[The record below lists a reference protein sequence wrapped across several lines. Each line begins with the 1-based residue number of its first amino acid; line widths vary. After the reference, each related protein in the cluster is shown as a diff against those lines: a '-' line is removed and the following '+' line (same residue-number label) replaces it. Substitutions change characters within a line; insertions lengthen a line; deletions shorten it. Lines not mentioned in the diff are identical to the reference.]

1 MDLNLLQDDDEGE
14 GDKPSAPLWMATFAD
29 LMSLLVC
36 FFVLIISMSEI
47 DVIRYKKVA
56 GSMKD
61 AFGVQQDIVTYDI
74 PKGTSIIALEFSP
87 GKPEPTIKK
96 IIQQDTVDP
105 DRPSLRIGNPDNP
118 IDVQPETLQKLLE
131 EEEERQEQR
140 QQTEADAAVLTE
152 LLEEEIS
159 EGKIDVETDGPTI
172 IIKIRERGS
181 FTSGSATLDPGFLPT
196 LNTIGT
202 ALGEISGEIVVEG
215 HTDNIPI
222 NSVQFPSNFA
232 LSAGRALSVTS
243 VFLDDP
249 NISMDR
255 LSLRGYGEV
264 RPEDTNATR
273 AGRARNRRVEI
284 KINQTDEA
292 SDSPAEERELSVE
305 TLGVQWF
312 HCDGRELSTDF
323 ER

>member
-1 MDLNLLQDDDEGE
+1 MDLNLLQDDEGE

-152 LLEEEIS
+152 LLEEEIN

-305 TLGVQWF
+305 TLGVQ
-312 HCDGRELSTDF
+312 
-323 ER
+323 

>member
-1 MDLNLLQDDDEGE
+1 MDLNLLQEDEGE
-14 GDKPSAPLWMATFAD
+14 EGKPGAPLWMATFAD

-96 IIQQDTVDP
+96 VIQQDTVDP
-105 DRPSLRIGNPDNP
+105 TRPSLKIGNPDNP
-118 IDVQPETLQKLLE
+118 IEVQPETLQKLLE

-152 LLEEEIS
+152 LLEEEIN

-181 FTSGSATLDPGFLPT
+181 FTSGSADLDPGFLPT
-196 LNTIGT
+196 LDTIGT

-222 NSVQFPSNFA
+222 NSVKFPSNFA
-232 LSAGRALSVTS
+232 LSAGRAVSVTS
-243 VFLDDP
+243 VFLNDP

-255 LSLRGYGEV
+255 LSVRGYGEV

-284 KINQTDEA
+284 KINQTEEA
-292 SDSPAEERELSVE
+292 SESPVEEREVSAE
-305 TLGVQWF
+305 TLGV
-312 HCDGRELSTDF
+312 E
-323 ER
+323 

>member
-1 MDLNLLQDDDEGE
+1 
-14 GDKPSAPLWMATFAD
+14 
-29 LMSLLVC
+29 
-36 FFVLIISMSEI
+36 
-47 DVIRYKKVA
+47 
-56 GSMKD
+56 MKD

-87 GKPEPTIKK
+87 GKPEPTVRK

-105 DRPSLRIGNPDNP
+105 TRPSLKIGNPDNP
-118 IDVQPETLQKLLE
+118 IEVQPETLQKLLE

-152 LLEEEIS
+152 LLEEEIN

-181 FTSGSATLDPGFLPT
+181 FTSGSADLDPSFLPT
-196 LNTIGT
+196 LDTIGT

-222 NSVQFPSNFA
+222 NSVKFPSNFA
-232 LSAGRALSVTS
+232 LSAGRAVSVTS
-243 VFLDDP
+243 VFLNDP

-292 SDSPAEERELSVE
+292 SESPAEEREVSAE
-305 TLGVQWF
+305 TLGVQ
-312 HCDGRELSTDF
+312 
-323 ER
+323 

>member
-1 MDLNLLQDDDEGE
+1 MDLNLLQEEEGE
-14 GDKPSAPLWMATFAD
+14 EDKPGAPLWMATFAD

-87 GKPEPTIKK
+87 GKPEPTIRK

-105 DRPSLRIGNPDNP
+105 SRPSLRIGNPDNP
-118 IDVQPETLQKLLE
+118 IEVQPETLQKLLE
-131 EEEERQEQR
+131 EEEQRQEQR

-152 LLEEEIS
+152 LLEEEIN

-222 NSVQFPSNFA
+222 NSRLFPSNFA
-232 LSAGRALSVTS
+232 LSAGRAVSVTS
-243 VFLDDP
+243 VFLNDP

-292 SDSPAEERELSVE
+292 SESPAEEREVSAE
-305 TLGVQWF
+305 TLGVQ
-312 HCDGRELSTDF
+312 
-323 ER
+323 

>member
-1 MDLNLLQDDDEGE
+1 MDLNLLQEDEG
-14 GDKPSAPLWMATFAD
+14 DDNKPGAPLWMATFAD

-87 GKPEPTIKK
+87 GKPEPTVRK

-105 DRPSLRIGNPDNP
+105 TRPSLKIGNPDNP
-118 IDVQPETLQKLLE
+118 IEVQPETLQKLLE

-152 LLEEEIS
+152 LLEEEIN

-181 FTSGSATLDPGFLPT
+181 FTSGSADLDPGFLPT
-196 LNTIGT
+196 LDTIGT

-222 NSVQFPSNFA
+222 NSVKFPSNFA
-232 LSAGRALSVTS
+232 LSAGRAVSVTS
-243 VFLDDP
+243 VFLNDP

-284 KINQTDEA
+284 KINQTEEA
-292 SDSPAEERELSVE
+292 SESPVEEREVSAE
-305 TLGVQWF
+305 TLGVQ
-312 HCDGRELSTDF
+312 
-323 ER
+323 

>member
-1 MDLNLLQDDDEGE
+1 
-14 GDKPSAPLWMATFAD
+14 MATFAD

-96 IIQQDTVDP
+96 VIQQDTVDP
-105 DRPSLRIGNPDNP
+105 TRPSLKIGNPDNP
-118 IDVQPETLQKLLE
+118 IEVQPETLQKLLE

-152 LLEEEIS
+152 LLEEEIN

-181 FTSGSATLDPGFLPT
+181 FTSGSADLDPGFLPT
-196 LNTIGT
+196 LDTIGT

-222 NSVQFPSNFA
+222 NSVKFPSNFA
-232 LSAGRALSVTS
+232 LSAGRAVSVTS
-243 VFLDDP
+243 VFLNDP

-284 KINQTDEA
+284 KINQTEEA
-292 SDSPAEERELSVE
+292 SESPVGEREVSAE
-305 TLGVQWF
+305 TLGVQ
-312 HCDGRELSTDF
+312 
-323 ER
+323 

>member
-1 MDLNLLQDDDEGE
+1 MDLNLLQEDEGDE
-14 GDKPSAPLWMATFAD
+14 DKPGAPLWMATFAD

-87 GKPEPTIKK
+87 GKPEPTVRK

-105 DRPSLRIGNPDNP
+105 TRPSLKIGNPDNP
-118 IDVQPETLQKLLE
+118 IEVQPETLQKLLE

-152 LLEEEIS
+152 LLEEEIN

-181 FTSGSATLDPGFLPT
+181 FTSGSADLDPGFLPT
-196 LNTIGT
+196 LDTIGT

-222 NSVQFPSNFA
+222 NSVKFPSNFA
-232 LSAGRALSVTS
+232 LSAGRAVSVTS
-243 VFLDDP
+243 VFLNDP
-249 NISMDR
+249 NIAMDR

-292 SDSPAEERELSVE
+292 SESPAEEREVSAE
-305 TLGVQWF
+305 TLGVQ
-312 HCDGRELSTDF
+312 
-323 ER
+323 

>member
-1 MDLNLLQDDDEGE
+1 MDLNLLQEDEGE
-14 GDKPSAPLWMATFAD
+14 EGKPGAPLWMATFAD

-105 DRPSLRIGNPDNP
+105 TRPSLKIGNPDNP
-118 IDVQPETLQKLLE
+118 IEVQPETLQKLLE

-152 LLEEEIS
+152 LLEEEIN

-181 FTSGSATLDPGFLPT
+181 FTSGSADLDPGFLPT
-196 LNTIGT
+196 LDTIGT

-222 NSVQFPSNFA
+222 NSVKFPSNFA
-232 LSAGRALSVTS
+232 LSAGRAVSVTS
-243 VFLDDP
+243 VFLNDP

-255 LSLRGYGEV
+255 LSVRGYGEV

-284 KINQTDEA
+284 KINQTEEA
-292 SDSPAEERELSVE
+292 SESPVEEREVSAE
-305 TLGVQWF
+305 TLGVQ
-312 HCDGRELSTDF
+312 
-323 ER
+323 

>member
-1 MDLNLLQDDDEGE
+1 MDLNLLQEDEGE
-14 GDKPSAPLWMATFAD
+14 EEKPGAPLWMATFAD

-96 IIQQDTVDP
+96 VIQQDTVDP
-105 DRPSLRIGNPDNP
+105 TRPSLNIGNPDNP
-118 IDVQPETLQKLLE
+118 IEVQPETLQKLLE

-152 LLEEEIS
+152 LLEEEIN

-181 FTSGSATLDPGFLPT
+181 FTSGSADLDPGFLPT
-196 LNTIGT
+196 LDTIGT

-222 NSVQFPSNFA
+222 NSVKFPSNFA
-232 LSAGRALSVTS
+232 LSAGRAVSVTS
-243 VFLDDP
+243 VFLNDP

-255 LSLRGYGEV
+255 LSVRGYGEV

-284 KINQTDEA
+284 KINQTEEA
-292 SDSPAEERELSVE
+292 SESPVEEREVSAE
-305 TLGVQWF
+305 TLGVQ
-312 HCDGRELSTDF
+312 
-323 ER
+323 

>member
-1 MDLNLLQDDDEGE
+1 
-14 GDKPSAPLWMATFAD
+14 
-29 LMSLLVC
+29 
-36 FFVLIISMSEI
+36 
-47 DVIRYKKVA
+47 
-56 GSMKD
+56 MKD

-105 DRPSLRIGNPDNP
+105 TRPSLKIGNPDNP
-118 IDVQPETLQKLLE
+118 IEVQPETLQKLLE
-131 EEEERQEQR
+131 EEEQRQEQR

-152 LLEEEIS
+152 LLEEEIN
-159 EGKIDVETDGPTI
+159 EGKIDVQTDGPTI

-196 LNTIGT
+196 LDTIGT

-232 LSAGRALSVTS
+232 LSAGRAVSVTS
-243 VFLDDP
+243 VFLNDP
-249 NISMDR
+249 NISIDR

-284 KINQTDEA
+284 KINQTEEA
-292 SDSPAEERELSVE
+292 SESPAEEREVSAE
-305 TLGVQWF
+305 TLGVQ
-312 HCDGRELSTDF
+312 
-323 ER
+323 

>member
-292 SDSPAEERELSVE
+292 SESPAEEREFSVE
-305 TLGVQWF
+305 TLGVQ
-312 HCDGRELSTDF
+312 
-323 ER
+323 

>member
-1 MDLNLLQDDDEGE
+1 MDLNLLQEDEGE
-14 GDKPSAPLWMATFAD
+14 EGKPGAPLWMATFAD

-96 IIQQDTVDP
+96 VIQQDTVDP
-105 DRPSLRIGNPDNP
+105 TRPSLKIGNPDNP
-118 IDVQPETLQKLLE
+118 IEVQPETLQKLLE

-152 LLEEEIS
+152 LLEEEIN

-181 FTSGSATLDPGFLPT
+181 FTSGSADLDPGFLPT
-196 LNTIGT
+196 LDTIGT

-222 NSVQFPSNFA
+222 NSVKFPSNFA
-232 LSAGRALSVTS
+232 LSAGRAVSVTS
-243 VFLDDP
+243 VFLNDP

-255 LSLRGYGEV
+255 LSVRGYGEV

-284 KINQTDEA
+284 KINQTEEA
-292 SDSPAEERELSVE
+292 SESPVEEREVSAE
-305 TLGVQWF
+305 TLGVQ
-312 HCDGRELSTDF
+312 
-323 ER
+323 

>member
-1 MDLNLLQDDDEGE
+1 MDLNLLQDDEGE

-152 LLEEEIS
+152 LLEEEIN

-292 SDSPAEERELSVE
+292 SESPAEERELSVE
-305 TLGVQWF
+305 TLGVQ
-312 HCDGRELSTDF
+312 
-323 ER
+323 

>member
-1 MDLNLLQDDDEGE
+1 MDLNLLQEDEGDE
-14 GDKPSAPLWMATFAD
+14 KTPGAPLWMATFAD

-96 IIQQDTVDP
+96 VIQQDTVDP
-105 DRPSLRIGNPDNP
+105 TRPSLKIGNPDNP
-118 IDVQPETLQKLLE
+118 IEVQPETLQKLLE

-152 LLEEEIS
+152 LLEEEIN

-181 FTSGSATLDPGFLPT
+181 FTSGSADLDPGFLPT
-196 LNTIGT
+196 LDTIGT

-222 NSVQFPSNFA
+222 NSVKFPSNFA
-232 LSAGRALSVTS
+232 LSAGRAVSVTS
-243 VFLDDP
+243 VFLNDP

-255 LSLRGYGEV
+255 LSVRGYGEV

-284 KINQTDEA
+284 KINQTEEA
-292 SDSPAEERELSVE
+292 SESPVEEREVSAE
-305 TLGVQWF
+305 TLGVQ
-312 HCDGRELSTDF
+312 
-323 ER
+323 

>member
-1 MDLNLLQDDDEGE
+1 MSIDLQLVDEGE
-14 GDKPSAPLWMATFAD
+14 GDEDKPSAPLWMATFAD

-87 GKPEPTIKK
+87 GKPEPTIRK

-105 DRPSLRIGNPDNP
+105 SKPSLRIGNPDNP
-118 IDVQPETLQKLLE
+118 IEVQPETLLKMLE
-131 EEEERQEQR
+131 EEEQRQEQR
-140 QQTEADAAVLTE
+140 QQTEKDASVLTE
-152 LLEEEIS
+152 LLKEEIN

-172 IIKIRERGS
+172 IIKIREKGS
-181 FTSGSATLDPGFLPT
+181 FTSGSADLDPDFLPT
-196 LNTIGT
+196 LVTIGT
-202 ALGEISGEIVVEG
+202 ALSEISGDIVIEG

-222 NSVQFPSNFA
+222 NSVRFPSNFA

-249 NISMDR
+249 NINMGR

-264 RPEDTNATR
+264 RPEDTTDSVE
-273 AGRARNRRVEI
+273 GRAKNRRVEI
-284 KINQTDEA
+284 RINQ
-292 SDSPAEERELSVE
+292 SDQESGSPVEGEQSIE
-305 TLGVQWF
+305 TLDLGF
-312 HCDGRELSTDF
+312 SINADEEATP
-323 ER
+323 

>member
-1 MDLNLLQDDDEGE
+1 MDLNLLQDDEGE

-105 DRPSLRIGNPDNP
+105 DRPSLRIGNPGNP

-152 LLEEEIS
+152 LLEEEIN

-243 VFLDDP
+243 VFLNDP

-292 SDSPAEERELSVE
+292 SESPAEERELSVE
-305 TLGVQWF
+305 TLGVQ
-312 HCDGRELSTDF
+312 
-323 ER
+323 

>member
-1 MDLNLLQDDDEGE
+1 
-14 GDKPSAPLWMATFAD
+14 MATFAD

-87 GKPEPTIKK
+87 GKPEPTIRKV
-96 IIQQDTVDP
+96 IQQDTVDP
-105 DRPSLRIGNPDNP
+105 TRPSLKIGNPDNP
-118 IDVQPETLQKLLE
+118 IEVQPETLQKLLE

-152 LLEEEIS
+152 LLEEEIN

-181 FTSGSATLDPGFLPT
+181 FTSGSADLDPGFLPT
-196 LNTIGT
+196 LDTIGT

-222 NSVQFPSNFA
+222 NSVKFPSNFA
-232 LSAGRALSVTS
+232 LSAGRAVSVTS
-243 VFLDDP
+243 VFLNDP

-284 KINQTDEA
+284 KINQTEEA
-292 SDSPAEERELSVE
+292 SESPVEEREVSAE
-305 TLGVQWF
+305 TLGVQ
-312 HCDGRELSTDF
+312 
-323 ER
+323 

>member
-1 MDLNLLQDDDEGE
+1 MDLNLLQDDEGE

-105 DRPSLRIGNPDNP
+105 TRPSLKIGNPDNP
-118 IDVQPETLQKLLE
+118 IEVQPETLQKLLE

-152 LLEEEIS
+152 LLEEEIN

-292 SDSPAEERELSVE
+292 SESPAEERELSVE
-305 TLGVQWF
+305 TLGVQ
-312 HCDGRELSTDF
+312 
-323 ER
+323 

>member
-1 MDLNLLQDDDEGE
+1 MDLNLLQEEEGE
-14 GDKPSAPLWMATFAD
+14 EDKPGAPLWMATFAD

-87 GKPEPTIKK
+87 GKPEPTVRK
-96 IIQQDTVDP
+96 IIQRDTVDP
-105 DRPSLRIGNPDNP
+105 TRPSLKIGNPDNP
-118 IDVQPETLQKLLE
+118 IEVQPETLQKLLE

-152 LLEEEIS
+152 LLEEEIN

-181 FTSGSATLDPGFLPT
+181 FTSGSADLDPGFLPT
-196 LNTIGT
+196 LDTIGT

-222 NSVQFPSNFA
+222 NSVKFPSNFA
-232 LSAGRALSVTS
+232 LSAGRAVSVTS
-243 VFLDDP
+243 VFLNDP

-284 KINQTDEA
+284 KINQTEEA
-292 SDSPAEERELSVE
+292 SESPLEEREVSAE
-305 TLGVQWF
+305 TLGVQ
-312 HCDGRELSTDF
+312 
-323 ER
+323 

>member
-1 MDLNLLQDDDEGE
+1 MDLNLLQEDEGDE
-14 GDKPSAPLWMATFAD
+14 DKPGAPLWMATFAD

-87 GKPEPTIKK
+87 GKPEPTIRKV
-96 IIQQDTVDP
+96 IQQDTVDP
-105 DRPSLRIGNPDNP
+105 TRPSLKIGNPDNP
-118 IDVQPETLQKLLE
+118 IEVQPETLQKLLE

-152 LLEEEIS
+152 LLEEEIN

-181 FTSGSATLDPGFLPT
+181 FTSGSADLDPGFLPT
-196 LNTIGT
+196 LDTIGT

-222 NSVQFPSNFA
+222 NSVKFPSNFA
-232 LSAGRALSVTS
+232 LSAGRAVSVTS
-243 VFLDDP
+243 VFLNDP

-284 KINQTDEA
+284 KINQTEEA
-292 SDSPAEERELSVE
+292 SESPVEEREVSAE
-305 TLGVQWF
+305 TLGV
-312 HCDGRELSTDF
+312 E
-323 ER
+323 

>member
-1 MDLNLLQDDDEGE
+1 MDLNLLQEDQGDE
-14 GDKPSAPLWMATFAD
+14 DKPGAPLWMATFAD

-87 GKPEPTIKK
+87 GKPEPTVRK

-105 DRPSLRIGNPDNP
+105 TRPSLKIGNPDNP
-118 IDVQPETLQKLLE
+118 IEVQPETLQKLLE

-152 LLEEEIS
+152 LLEDEIN

-181 FTSGSATLDPGFLPT
+181 FTSGSADLDPGFLPT
-196 LNTIGT
+196 LDTIGT

-222 NSVQFPSNFA
+222 NSVKFPSNFA
-232 LSAGRALSVTS
+232 LSAGRAVSVTS
-243 VFLDDP
+243 VFLNDP

-292 SDSPAEERELSVE
+292 SQSPAEEREVSAE
-305 TLGVQWF
+305 TLGVQ
-312 HCDGRELSTDF
+312 
-323 ER
+323 

>member
-1 MDLNLLQDDDEGE
+1 MDLNLLQEEEGE
-14 GDKPSAPLWMATFAD
+14 EDKPGAPLWMATFAD

-87 GKPEPTIKK
+87 GKPEPTIRK

-105 DRPSLRIGNPDNP
+105 SRPSLRIGNPDNP
-118 IDVQPETLQKLLE
+118 IEVQPETLQKLL

-152 LLEEEIS
+152 LLEEEIN

-181 FTSGSATLDPGFLPT
+181 FTSGSADLDPGFLPT
-196 LNTIGT
+196 LDTIGT

-222 NSVQFPSNFA
+222 NSVKFPSNFA
-232 LSAGRALSVTS
+232 LSAGRAVSVTS
-243 VFLDDP
+243 VFLNDP

-255 LSLRGYGEV
+255 LSVRGYGEV

-284 KINQTDEA
+284 KINQTEEA
-292 SDSPAEERELSVE
+292 SESPVEEREVSAE
-305 TLGVQWF
+305 TLGVQ
-312 HCDGRELSTDF
+312 
-323 ER
+323 

>member
-74 PKGTSIIALEFSP
+74 PKGASIIALEFSP

-152 LLEEEIS
+152 LLEEEIN

-181 FTSGSATLDPGFLPT
+181 FSSGSADLDPGFLPT
-196 LNTIGT
+196 LDTIGT

-222 NSVQFPSNFA
+222 NSVKFPSNFA
-232 LSAGRALSVTS
+232 LSAGRAVSVTS
-243 VFLDDP
+243 VFLNDP

-292 SDSPAEERELSVE
+292 SESPAEEREVSAE
-305 TLGVQWF
+305 TLGVQ
-312 HCDGRELSTDF
+312 
-323 ER
+323 

>member
-1 MDLNLLQDDDEGE
+1 VDLNLLQEDEGDE
-14 GDKPSAPLWMATFAD
+14 DKPGAPLWMATFAD

-87 GKPEPTIKK
+87 GKPEPTVRK

-105 DRPSLRIGNPDNP
+105 TRPSLKIGNPDNP
-118 IDVQPETLQKLLE
+118 IEVQPETLQKLLE

-181 FTSGSATLDPGFLPT
+181 FTSGSADLDPGFLPT
-196 LNTIGT
+196 LDTIGT

-222 NSVQFPSNFA
+222 NSVKFPSNFA
-232 LSAGRALSVTS
+232 LSAGRAVSVTS
-243 VFLDDP
+243 VFLNDP

-284 KINQTDEA
+284 KINQTEEA
-292 SDSPAEERELSVE
+292 SESPPDEREVSAE
-305 TLGVQWF
+305 TLGVQ
-312 HCDGRELSTDF
+312 
-323 ER
+323 

>member
-1 MDLNLLQDDDEGE
+1 MDLNLLKEDDDDESTPG
-14 GDKPSAPLWMATFAD
+14 APLWMATFAD

-47 DVIRYKKVA
+47 DVIRYKKVS

-87 GKPEPTIKK
+87 GKPEPTVRK

-105 DRPSLRIGNPDNP
+105 TRPSLKIGNPDNP
-118 IDVQPETLQKLLE
+118 IEVQPETLQKLLE

-152 LLEEEIS
+152 LLEEEIN

-196 LNTIGT
+196 LGTIAT

-264 RPEDTNATR
+264 RPEATNATR

-284 KINQTDEA
+284 KINQTDETG
-292 SDSPAEERELSVE
+292 DSPTEEREVSAE
-305 TLGVQWF
+305 TLGVQ
-312 HCDGRELSTDF
+312 
-323 ER
+323 

>member
-1 MDLNLLQDDDEGE
+1 MDLNLLQEDEGE
-14 GDKPSAPLWMATFAD
+14 EDKPGAPLWMATFAD

-87 GKPEPTIKK
+87 GKPEPTVRK

-105 DRPSLRIGNPDNP
+105 TRPSLKIGNPDNP
-118 IDVQPETLQKLLE
+118 IEVQPETLQKLLE

-152 LLEEEIS
+152 LLEEEIN

-181 FTSGSATLDPGFLPT
+181 FTSGSADLDPSFLPT
-196 LNTIGT
+196 LDTIGT

-222 NSVQFPSNFA
+222 NSVKFPSNFA
-232 LSAGRALSVTS
+232 LSAGRAVSVTS
-243 VFLDDP
+243 VFLNDP

-292 SDSPAEERELSVE
+292 SESPAEEREVSAE
-305 TLGVQWF
+305 TLGVQ
-312 HCDGRELSTDF
+312 
-323 ER
+323 

>member
-1 MDLNLLQDDDEGE
+1 MDLNLLQEDNEDEATAG
-14 GDKPSAPLWMATFAD
+14 APLWMATFAD

-87 GKPEPTIKK
+87 GKPEPTVRK

-105 DRPSLRIGNPDNP
+105 TRPSLKIGNPDNP
-118 IDVQPETLQKLLE
+118 IEVQPETLQKLLE

-152 LLEEEIS
+152 LLEEEIN

-181 FTSGSATLDPGFLPT
+181 FTSGSADLDPGFLPT
-196 LNTIGT
+196 LDTIGT

-222 NSVQFPSNFA
+222 NSVKFPSNFA
-232 LSAGRALSVTS
+232 LSAGRAVSVTS
-243 VFLDDP
+243 VFLNDP

-284 KINQTDEA
+284 KINQTEE
-292 SDSPAEERELSVE
+292 SSESPVQEREVSAE
-305 TLGVQWF
+305 TLGVQ
-312 HCDGRELSTDF
+312 
-323 ER
+323 

>member
-1 MDLNLLQDDDEGE
+1 VDLNLVQEDEGE
-14 GDKPSAPLWMATFAD
+14 EEKPGAPLWMATFAD

-87 GKPEPTIKK
+87 GKPEPTVRK

-105 DRPSLRIGNPDNP
+105 TRPSLKIGNPDNP
-118 IDVQPETLQKLLE
+118 IEVQPETLQKLLE

-152 LLEEEIS
+152 LLEEEIN

-196 LNTIGT
+196 LGTIAT

-264 RPEDTNATR
+264 RPEATNATR

-284 KINQTDEA
+284 KINQTDETG
-292 SDSPAEERELSVE
+292 DSPTEEREVSAE
-305 TLGVQWF
+305 TLGVQ
-312 HCDGRELSTDF
+312 
-323 ER
+323 

>member
-1 MDLNLLQDDDEGE
+1 VDLNLLQEDEGE
-14 GDKPSAPLWMATFAD
+14 EDKPGAPLWMATFAD

-87 GKPEPTIKK
+87 GKPEPTVRK

-105 DRPSLRIGNPDNP
+105 TRPSLKIGNPDNP
-118 IDVQPETLQKLLE
+118 IEVQPETLQKLLE

-152 LLEEEIS
+152 LLEEEIN

-181 FTSGSATLDPGFLPT
+181 FTSGSADLDPSFLPT
-196 LNTIGT
+196 LDTIGT

-222 NSVQFPSNFA
+222 NSVKFPSNFA
-232 LSAGRALSVTS
+232 LSAGRAVSVTS
-243 VFLDDP
+243 VFLNDP

-292 SDSPAEERELSVE
+292 SESPAEEREVSAE
-305 TLGVQWF
+305 TLGVQ
-312 HCDGRELSTDF
+312 
-323 ER
+323 

>member
-1 MDLNLLQDDDEGE
+1 MDLNLLQEEEGE
-14 GDKPSAPLWMATFAD
+14 EDKPGAPLWMATFAD

-87 GKPEPTIKK
+87 GKPEPTIRK

-105 DRPSLRIGNPDNP
+105 SRPSLRIGNPDNP
-118 IDVQPETLQKLLE
+118 IEVQPETLQKLLE
-131 EEEERQEQR
+131 EEEQRQEQR

-152 LLEEEIS
+152 LLEEEIN

-196 LNTIGT
+196 LDTIGT

-222 NSVQFPSNFA
+222 NSAQFPSNFA

-243 VFLDDP
+243 VFLNDP
-249 NISMDR
+249 NISIDR

-292 SDSPAEERELSVE
+292 SESPAEERELSAE
-305 TLGVQWF
+305 TLGVQ
-312 HCDGRELSTDF
+312 
-323 ER
+323 

>member
-1 MDLNLLQDDDEGE
+1 MDLNLLKDDDDDESTPG
-14 GDKPSAPLWMATFAD
+14 APLWMATFAD

-87 GKPEPTIKK
+87 GKPEPTVRK

-105 DRPSLRIGNPDNP
+105 TRPSLKIGNPDNP
-118 IDVQPETLQKLLE
+118 IEVQPETLQKLLE

-152 LLEEEIS
+152 LLEEEIN

-196 LNTIGT
+196 LGTIAT

-264 RPEDTNATR
+264 RPEATNATR

-284 KINQTDEA
+284 KINQTDETG
-292 SDSPAEERELSVE
+292 DSPTEEREVSAE
-305 TLGVQWF
+305 TLGVQ
-312 HCDGRELSTDF
+312 
-323 ER
+323 

>member
-1 MDLNLLQDDDEGE
+1 MSDALQQFQEDEE
-14 GDKPSAPLWMATFAD
+14 DENTQPMVPLYYSTFTD
-29 LMSLLVC
+29 LMALLVC

-87 GKPEPTIKK
+87 GKPEPTVRK

-105 DRPSLRIGNPDNP
+105 TRPSLKIGNPDNP
-118 IDVQPETLQKLLE
+118 IEVQPETLQKLLE

-152 LLEEEIS
+152 LLEEEIN

-196 LNTIGT
+196 LGTIGT

-264 RPEDTNATR
+264 RPEATNATR
-273 AGRARNRRVEI
+273 AGRAKNRRVEI
-284 KINQTDEA
+284 KINQTDETG
-292 SDSPAEERELSVE
+292 DSPTEEREVSAE
-305 TLGVQWF
+305 TLGVQ
-312 HCDGRELSTDF
+312 
-323 ER
+323 

>member
-305 TLGVQWF
+305 TLGVQ
-312 HCDGRELSTDF
+312 
-323 ER
+323 

>member
-1 MDLNLLQDDDEGE
+1 MSDALQQFQEDEE
-14 GDKPSAPLWMATFAD
+14 DENTQPMVPLYYSTFAD
-29 LMSLLVC
+29 LMALLVC

-87 GKPEPTIKK
+87 GKPEPTIRK

-131 EEEERQEQR
+131 EEEQRQEQR
-140 QQTEADAAVLTE
+140 QQTEKDASVLTE
-152 LLEEEIS
+152 LLEEEIN

-172 IIKIRERGS
+172 IIKIREKGS
-181 FTSGSATLDPGFLPT
+181 FSSGSADLDPNFLPT
-196 LNTIGT
+196 LMTIGT
-202 ALGEISGEIVVEG
+202 ALGEISGDIVVEG

-222 NSVQFPSNFA
+222 NSVKFPSNFA

-243 VFLDDP
+243 IFLDDP
-249 NISMDR
+249 NIDMER

-264 RPEDTNATR
+264 QPEDTNETFE
-273 AGRARNRRVEI
+273 GRARNRRVEI
-284 KINQTDEA
+284 KIHQADVPEGTAPEVQEQSID
-292 SDSPAEERELSVE
+292 D
-305 TLGVQWF
+305 LGA
-312 HCDGRELSTDF
+312 
-323 ER
+323 

>member
-1 MDLNLLQDDDEGE
+1 MDLNLLQEDEEEESTPG
-14 GDKPSAPLWMATFAD
+14 APLWMATFAD

-87 GKPEPTIKK
+87 GKPEPTVRK

-105 DRPSLRIGNPDNP
+105 TRPSLKIGNPDNP
-118 IDVQPETLQKLLE
+118 IEVQPETLQKLLE

-152 LLEEEIS
+152 LLEEEIN

-181 FTSGSATLDPGFLPT
+181 FTSGSADLDPGFLPT
-196 LNTIGT
+196 LDTIGT

-222 NSVQFPSNFA
+222 NSVKFPSNFA
-232 LSAGRALSVTS
+232 LSAGRAVSVTS
-243 VFLDDP
+243 VCLNDP

-284 KINQTDEA
+284 KINQTEEA
-292 SDSPAEERELSVE
+292 SESPAEEREVSAE
-305 TLGVQWF
+305 TLGVQ
-312 HCDGRELSTDF
+312 
-323 ER
+323 

>member
-1 MDLNLLQDDDEGE
+1 MDLNLLKEDEGDE
-14 GDKPSAPLWMATFAD
+14 GKPGAPLWMATFAD

-87 GKPEPTIKK
+87 GKPEPTVRK

-105 DRPSLRIGNPDNP
+105 TRPSLKIGNPDNP
-118 IDVQPETLQKLLE
+118 IEVQPETLQKLLE

-152 LLEEEIS
+152 LLEEEIN

-196 LNTIGT
+196 LGTIGT

-243 VFLDDP
+243 VFLNDP

-264 RPEDTNATR
+264 RPEATNATR

-284 KINQTDEA
+284 KINQTDETG
-292 SDSPAEERELSVE
+292 DSPTEEREVSAE
-305 TLGVQWF
+305 TLGVQ
-312 HCDGRELSTDF
+312 
-323 ER
+323 

>member
-1 MDLNLLQDDDEGE
+1 MDLNLLQEDEGE
-14 GDKPSAPLWMATFAD
+14 EGKPGAPLWMATFAD

-87 GKPEPTIKK
+87 GKPEPTIRK

-105 DRPSLRIGNPDNP
+105 SRPSLRIGNPDNP
-118 IDVQPETLQKLLE
+118 IEVQPETLQKLLE
-131 EEEERQEQR
+131 EEEQRQEQR

-152 LLEEEIS
+152 LLEEEIN

-232 LSAGRALSVTS
+232 LSAGRAVSVTS
-243 VFLDDP
+243 VFLNDP
-249 NISMDR
+249 NISIDR

-292 SDSPAEERELSVE
+292 SESPAEERELSAE
-305 TLGVQWF
+305 TLGVQ
-312 HCDGRELSTDF
+312 
-323 ER
+323 

>member
-118 IDVQPETLQKLLE
+118 IDVQPETLQKLL
-131 EEEERQEQR
+131 RRKKSVRSSGNKLRPMQR
-140 QQTEADAAVLTE
+140 
-152 LLEEEIS
+152 
-159 EGKIDVETDGPTI
+159 
-172 IIKIRERGS
+172 
-181 FTSGSATLDPGFLPT
+181 
-196 LNTIGT
+196 
-202 ALGEISGEIVVEG
+202 
-215 HTDNIPI
+215 
-222 NSVQFPSNFA
+222 
-232 LSAGRALSVTS
+232 
-243 VFLDDP
+243 
-249 NISMDR
+249 
-255 LSLRGYGEV
+255 
-264 RPEDTNATR
+264 
-273 AGRARNRRVEI
+273 
-284 KINQTDEA
+284 
-292 SDSPAEERELSVE
+292 
-305 TLGVQWF
+305 
-312 HCDGRELSTDF
+312 C
-323 ER
+323 

>member
-1 MDLNLLQDDDEGE
+1 MDLNLLQEDEGDE
-14 GDKPSAPLWMATFAD
+14 DKPSAPLWMATFAD

-87 GKPEPTIKK
+87 GKPEPTVRK

-105 DRPSLRIGNPDNP
+105 TRPSLKIGNPDNP
-118 IDVQPETLQKLLE
+118 IEVQPETLQKLLE

-140 QQTEADAAVLTE
+140 QQTEVDAAVLTE
-152 LLEEEIS
+152 LLEEEIN

-181 FTSGSATLDPGFLPT
+181 FTSGSADLDPGFLPT
-196 LNTIGT
+196 LGTIGT

-222 NSVQFPSNFA
+222 NSVLFPSNFA

-243 VFLDDP
+243 VFLNDP

-284 KINQTDEA
+284 KINQTDA
-292 SDSPAEERELSVE
+292 TDGTPSEEREVSAE
-305 TLGVQWF
+305 TLGVP
-312 HCDGRELSTDF
+312 
-323 ER
+323 

>member
-1 MDLNLLQDDDEGE
+1 MDLNLLQEDEEDESTPG
-14 GDKPSAPLWMATFAD
+14 APLWMATFAD

-87 GKPEPTIKK
+87 GKPEPTVRK

-105 DRPSLRIGNPDNP
+105 TRPSLKIGNPDNP
-118 IDVQPETLQKLLE
+118 IEVQPETLQKLLE

-152 LLEEEIS
+152 LLEEEIN

-181 FTSGSATLDPGFLPT
+181 FTSGSADLDPGFLPT
-196 LNTIGT
+196 LDTIGT

-222 NSVQFPSNFA
+222 NSVKFPSNFA
-232 LSAGRALSVTS
+232 LSAGRAVSVTS
-243 VFLDDP
+243 VFLNDP

-292 SDSPAEERELSVE
+292 SESPAEEREVSAE
-305 TLGVQWF
+305 TLGVQ
-312 HCDGRELSTDF
+312 
-323 ER
+323 